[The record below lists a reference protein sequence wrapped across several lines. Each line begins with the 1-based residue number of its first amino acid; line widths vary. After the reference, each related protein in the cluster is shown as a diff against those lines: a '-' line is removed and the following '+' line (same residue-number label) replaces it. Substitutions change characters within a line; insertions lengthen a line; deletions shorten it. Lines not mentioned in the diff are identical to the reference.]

1 MTSSSQSY
9 SDKDIST
16 NLLVTLKHMKSEFNT
31 FSQEASNEKLYKE
44 IDALYQEISTLQRDV
59 FEMMSSQGWY
69 KMTSDSAAN
78 ISKAYTK
85 ASDSESELA

>member
-1 MTSSSQSY
+1 MASKSQSY

-16 NLLVTLKHMKSEFNT
+16 NLLVTLKHMKAEFNT
-31 FSQEASNEKLYKE
+31 FSQEASNEELYKE
-44 IDALYQEISTLQRDV
+44 VDELYQMISTLQRDV
-59 FEMMSSQGWY
+59 FEMMCGQSWY
-69 KMTSDSAAN
+69 KMNADTAAN